1 MKNTILSKQPYKG
14 TMDWYPKDIY
24 IRNYIFDIWS
34 SVAKR
39 YGYEEYDTAQLED
52 ANLYKVKSGEEL
64 GGNQLYNFIDKGGR
78 EIALR
83 PEMTPSL
90 ARMVANKKNEL
101 QLPLRWFNIGRYYR
115 YEKPQKGRRRE
126 FFQLNI
132 DILGVDSITAETEIV
147 SFVIDVMKEFKA
159 PLNSFELKINSR
171 YLLDYLFTE
180 ILQIDEEIK
189 PKIARALDNYL
200 KMSNNDFTQYLKEFA
215 LSEIQLSQIEQ
226 YLNWDL
232 SDLEKIKDVSKGAKE
247 ILDLFEKLNE
257 LSISN
262 VKFSPYIVRGL
273 AYYTGIVLELY
284 DIGSAQIPRALF
296 GGGRYDDLLE
306 IFGESKIPA
315 FGLGWGDITTMEY
328 LKKYNLLPEYINE
341 SKVFIC
347 LLDDNLYVQSSK
359 IASFLRSNGINT
371 LQQITNKKLSNQL
384 KYASS
389 QGIPWVVIV
398 GEDEVKKG
406 LVQLKNMN
414 SRESF
419 LIKKEDIIEK
429 IR

>member
-159 PLNSFELKINSR
+159 PLNYFELKINSR

-189 PKIARALDNYL
+189 PKIAR
-200 KMSNNDFTQYLKEFA
+200 
-215 LSEIQLSQIEQ
+215 
-226 YLNWDL
+226 
-232 SDLEKIKDVSKGAKE
+232 
-247 ILDLFEKLNE
+247 
-257 LSISN
+257 
-262 VKFSPYIVRGL
+262 
-273 AYYTGIVLELY
+273 
-284 DIGSAQIPRALF
+284 
-296 GGGRYDDLLE
+296 
-306 IFGESKIPA
+306 
-315 FGLGWGDITTMEY
+315 
-328 LKKYNLLPEYINE
+328 
-341 SKVFIC
+341 
-347 LLDDNLYVQSSK
+347 
-359 IASFLRSNGINT
+359 
-371 LQQITNKKLSNQL
+371 
-384 KYASS
+384 
-389 QGIPWVVIV
+389 V
-398 GEDEVKKG
+398 G
-406 LVQLKNMN
+406 
-414 SRESF
+414 
-419 LIKKEDIIEK
+419 
-429 IR
+429 